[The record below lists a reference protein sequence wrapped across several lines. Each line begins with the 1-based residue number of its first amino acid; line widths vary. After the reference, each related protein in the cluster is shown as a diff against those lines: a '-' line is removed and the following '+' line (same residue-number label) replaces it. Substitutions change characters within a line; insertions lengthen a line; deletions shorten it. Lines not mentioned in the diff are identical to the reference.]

1 MSLSEEHIL
10 HKHTLVMALIANAMQ
25 GTGTTLC
32 ARRKPSVMDYTSLFM
47 YI

>member
-32 ARRKPSVMDYTSLFM
+32 ARRKPSVYAGFSDSEH
-47 YI
+47 